1 MERAFL
7 MIHVFLKGK
16 KIVSLNRIKQ
26 SSKLAIIFVH
36 LSILLVSTEA
46 CSKTPLVS
54 PTEVA
59 RKFVISLNHKDMESL
74 VGLSATPLW
83 IRRQDWESAK
93 DGGGFVLGKVN
104 DILLTDQTQIKK
116 YFSDPINKIR
126 VERDV
131 PNDASLKLLQD
142 QLRGAEKVWR
152 GLSIHLFLRG
162 MGDVEHIFV
171 VGVDSKGKIAAVY
184 LN

>member
-1 MERAFL
+1 M
-7 MIHVFLKGK
+7 
-16 KIVSLNRIKQ
+16 SLTRVKQ
-26 SSKLAIIFVH
+26 SSKLAIIFAH
-36 LSILLVSTEA
+36 LFILVVGTEA
-46 CSKTPLVS
+46 CSKTALVS

-59 RKFVISLNHKDMESL
+59 IKFVTSLNHQDMGAL

-83 IRRQDWESAK
+83 IRQQDWESAK

-116 YFSDPINKIR
+116 YFSDPVNKIR

-131 PNDASLKLLQD
+131 PNDASLTLLQD
-142 QLRGAEKVWR
+142 QLRGAEKVWG
-152 GLSIHLFLRG
+152 GLSMHLFLRG

-171 VGVDSKGKIAAVY
+171 VGVDGKGKIAAVY

>member
-1 MERAFL
+1 MVSFERQN
-7 MIHVFLKGK
+7 
-16 KIVSLNRIKQ
+16 IVSLTRIKQ
-26 SSKLAIIFVH
+26 SSKLAIIFAH
-36 LSILLVSTEA
+36 LFILVVSTEA
-46 CSKTPLVS
+46 CSKTAHVS

-83 IRRQDWESAK
+83 IRQQDWENAR

-104 DILLTDQTQIKK
+104 DVLLTNQSQIKK
-116 YFSDPINKIR
+116 YFSDPFHKIR

-131 PNDASLKLLQD
+131 PNDASLTLLQD

-162 MGDVEHIFV
+162 MGDVEHNFV